1 VALAHP
7 ARAGRGSRRG
17 PSRRAGKTW
26 AKAIVFLIPGLVIY
40 SLFLLYPLVTAVT
53 YSFFDWQGTVRGA
66 FTGIQNYL
74 YLFTES
80 EVGQQLPRAF
90 MNNTLIFL
98 GNVVMQLG
106 LGLAL
111 AVLLMRRPKFRRFF
125 QTAITIPYLVNPLVI
140 GFLFNLILSPQLGP
154 LNTLLRA
161 VGLGDQA
168 QPWLGQESTILP
180 IVILV
185 GAWQWVGFPMLVFS
199 AALASVPP
207 EYVEAARIDGA
218 SAWRTFRSILFPL
231 ITPAIG
237 AVTVLGFVMSFN
249 TFGLVIGLTDQRG
262 GVLGAADTLTLMF
275 YRTAFGPSVNA
286 IGISSAIAVL
296 IFVFVFT
303 VAVVLNRL
311 LRKREEALT

>member
-1 VALAHP
+1 MALAHP
-7 ARAGRGSRRG
+7 ARAGRDVRRG

-26 AKAIVFLIPGLVIY
+26 AKAFVFLLPGFVIY

-66 FTGIQNYL
+66 FSGLQNYF

-80 EVGQQLPRAF
+80 DIGEQLPKAF
-90 MNNTLIFL
+90 MNNTFIFL

-111 AVLLMRRPKFRRFF
+111 AVLLMRRPRFRRFF
-125 QTAITIPYLVNPLVI
+125 QTAITVPYLVNPLVI

-161 VGLGDQA
+161 VGLGDAA
-168 QPWLGQESTILP
+168 QPWLGQEATILP

-185 GAWQWVGFPMLVFS
+185 GAWQWVGFPLLVFS
-199 AALASVPP
+199 AALASVSP

-218 SAWRTFRSILFPL
+218 SPWRIFRSILFPL

-249 TFGLVIGLTDQRG
+249 TFGLVIGLTDLRG

-286 IGISSAIAVL
+286 IGISSTIAVI

-303 VAVVLNRL
+303 VALVLSRL
-311 LRKREEALT
+311 LRKREEALS

>member
-1 VALAHP
+1 VALTAA
-7 ARAGRGSRRG
+7 ARTGRGSRRG
-17 PSRRAGKTW
+17 PSRRTGKTW
-26 AKAIVFLIPGLVIY
+26 VNALVFLVPAFVLY

-66 FTGIQNYL
+66 FSGITNYV

-80 EVGQQLPRAF
+80 EIGEQLPKAF
-90 MNNTLIFL
+90 LHNTLIFV
-98 GNVVMQLG
+98 GNVVIQLG
-106 LGLAL
+106 LGMTF
-111 AVLLMRRPKFRRFF
+111 AVLLMRRARFRRFF
-125 QTAITIPYLVNPLVI
+125 QTAITVPYLVNPLVI

-154 LNTLLRA
+154 LNSLLRA
-161 VGLGDQA
+161 VGLDDAA

-199 AALASVPP
+199 AALASVSP

-231 ITPAIG
+231 ILPAVG
-237 AVTVLGFVMSFN
+237 AVTVLAFVNSFN
-249 TFGLVIGLTDQRG
+249 TFGLVMGLTDQRG

-275 YRTAFGPSVNA
+275 YRTAFGTSVNA
-286 IGISSAIAVL
+286 IGISSAIAVI
-296 IFVFVFT
+296 IFVFVFS
-303 VAVVLNRL
+303 VAMLLNRV
-311 LRKREEALT
+311 LRKREEAML